1 MAIPPALRQGDD
13 RIGFVLQLGRSLHVS
28 GYDAHRLE
36 EAMEMASDK
45 LGLRG
50 QFFSTPTSIMS
61 SFGVQDDQQT
71 FLIRV
76 RPGETNLGKLAQVD
90 AVTHDVLE
98 GRKTPSQGLNA
109 LARIEA
115 APPPYGPVLTTLAF
129 GLSSGTVAQF
139 LGGARN
145 EVIAGF
151 TIGMVIGLLSLL
163 AARLPALGRVFAPVA
178 AAIAAAAAA
187 GIAVSGMP
195 ISVFTATLAGV
206 IVLIPGLTLTTAL
219 TELSSQHLASGT
231 ARFMGAV
238 VTLLGIAFG
247 IAVGGKVMSL
257 LVGPAP
263 QLAAVVPLP
272 GWSVPIALVILP
284 LAFMV
289 LLRAEWRDAPWIM
302 MACLLAFFGTRLGA
316 RVLGAELGAFV
327 GAFAT
332 ALGSN
337 WYARITNRPAPITL
351 VPGLLLMVPG
361 SIGIRSLDALVASRG
376 ADDVIGGVDSAFKM
390 VLIAIS
396 LVSGILIAN
405 AVSPRRRLL
414 S

>member
-1 MAIPPALRQGDD
+1 M
-13 RIGFVLQLGRSLHVS
+13 
-28 GYDAHRLE
+28 
-36 EAMEMASDK
+36 
-45 LGLRG
+45 
-50 QFFSTPTSIMS
+50 
-61 SFGVQDDQQT
+61 
-71 FLIRV
+71 
-76 RPGETNLGKLAQVD
+76 
-90 AVTHDVLE
+90 THDVLE

-109 LARIEA
+109 LSRIEN
-115 APPPYGPVLTTLAF
+115 APPPYGAVLTTLAF

-145 EVIAGF
+145 EVVAGF
-151 TIGMVIGLLSLL
+151 AIGIGIGLLSLL
-163 AARLPALGRVFAPVA
+163 TTRLPALGRVFAPVA
-178 AAIAAAAAA
+178 AAIASAAATA
-187 GIAVSGMP
+187 IAVGGMP

-206 IVLIPGLTLTTAL
+206 IVLIPGLTLTTAM
-219 TELSSQHLASGT
+219 TELSTQHLASGT

-257 LVGPAP
+257 MVGPTP
-263 QLAAVVPLP
+263 FVGTPIPLP
-272 GWSVPIALVILP
+272 DWSVPIALVILP